1 MELSAQSGAL
11 LVGMGHAMEGSLPL
25 PVCPRLLAGPACPQ
39 GASGTKCV
47 SWDIVP
53 PPEIQKKGYEVI
65 KFLAKGDAPQQN
77 FITS

>member
-11 LVGMGHAMEGSLPL
+11 LVGVAHAMEGSLPL
-25 PVCPRLLAGPACPQ
+25 PVCPGFSPGRLARR

-53 PPEIQKKGYEVI
+53 PPEIRKKVMR
-65 KFLAKGDAPQQN
+65 L
-77 FITS
+77 